1 MRRDKPS
8 SPIEVALNPRLM
20 ANHHRALVLRLL
32 RQKGPMSRADIAKN
46 LGLASSVV
54 TRLVRE
60 LLNEG
65 CVMETEQVETPIGRR
80 PTLISFNPDFA
91 TAIGA
96 HIQRDKLECALI
108 NIEGRILGRWEMP
121 LSPPSDPDQVIS
133 SLCKAIVALQ
143 RNNTI
148 GVGIAVSGLVD
159 VRTGHEVFSP
169 VLGWEN
175 IGIRK
180 IVEENCHLPVR
191 VENDANIL
199 AVAELLYGVGKS
211 YSSFVCLMVG
221 EGLGSGIIIEGRIY
235 RGAFGGAG
243 EIGHTTVSFE
253 EDAPVCRCGERGCL
267 EEFCSNRA
275 LDREAQ
281 SLGYP
286 DWKAMATAARSGDT
300 QAKQIFQRF
309 GYLLGLGIKN
319 VVNVVN
325 PEAVIIGGELME
337 ASDLFLHVTE
347 ETVRAHAFPRG
358 KMVPHVL
365 AWQVGQAGFLL
376 GAAGLVEEEF
386 LSSPILKQ
394 GGW

>member
-1 MRRDKPS
+1 
-8 SPIEVALNPRLM
+8 M
-20 ANHHRALVLRLL
+20 ADHHRALVLRLL

-60 LLNEG
+60 LITEG
-65 CVMETEQVETPIGRR
+65 CVVEAEQVETPIGRR
-80 PTLISFNPDFA
+80 PTLISLNPDFA

-108 NIEGRILGRWEMP
+108 NIGGRVLGRWEMP
-121 LSPPSDPDQVIS
+121 LSTPPVPDQVIP
-133 SLCKAIVALQ
+133 SLSQAIVALR

-169 VLGWEN
+169 VLGWEDV
-175 IGIRK
+175 GIQK
-180 IVEENCHLPVR
+180 MVEDSCHLPVR
-191 VENDANIL
+191 VENDANVL
-199 AVAELLYGVGKS
+199 AVAEFLYGAGKN
-211 YSSFVCLMVG
+211 YSTFVCVMVG
-221 EGLGSGIIIEGRIY
+221 EGLGSGIIIDGRIY

-253 EDAPVCRCGERGCL
+253 ENAPVCRCGERGCL

-275 LDREAQ
+275 LDREAKR
-281 SLGYP
+281 LGYSN
-286 DWKAMATAARSGDT
+286 WRTMAVAARSGDAE
-300 QAKQIFQRF
+300 AKQTFQKF

-337 ASDLFLHVTE
+337 ASDLFLQVTV
-347 ETVRAHAFPRG
+347 ETIRVHAFPRG

-365 AWQVGQAGFLL
+365 AWQVGQAGFLS

-386 LSSPILKQ
+386 LSSPILRQ

>member
-1 MRRDKPS
+1 
-8 SPIEVALNPRLM
+8 
-20 ANHHRALVLRLL
+20 
-32 RQKGPMSRADIAKN
+32 
-46 LGLASSVV
+46 
-54 TRLVRE
+54 
-60 LLNEG
+60 
-65 CVMETEQVETPIGRR
+65 METEQVETPIGRR

-96 HIQRDKLECALI
+96 HIQREKLECALI

-121 LSPPSDPDQVIS
+121 LSPPPDPDQVIS